1 MIPGAT
7 VVMGDTEW
15 TIPPLTLGQLRL
27 LTPKVR
33 DLQTIGATMTE
44 QEIDLLI
51 DIVTAAMQRNY
62 PEITAERVGDLLD
75 LGNAFEV
82 WQAVLAASRLR
93 PREGE
98 APAVAAR
105 PNGEISTASSPPPAD
120 TATLQ

>member
-1 MIPGAT
+1 MIPGT
-7 VVMGDTEW
+7 VVMMGGTEW
-15 TIPPLTLGQLRL
+15 TIPPLTLGQLRR

-44 QEIDLLI
+44 EEIGLLI
-51 DIVTAAMQRNY
+51 DIVTAALQRNY

-98 APAVAAR
+98 APAVAK
-105 PNGEISTASSPPPAD
+105 PNGEISTVSSPPPAD